1 MYRRQKSKL
10 QLRSVFPNADNYVGE
25 ARYPN
30 RDLVPPRAVFPN
42 MSDASPRVSR
52 GVSPR
57 LPRGCFKAKCSVR
70 RRGCFD
76 MNRR

>member
-1 MYRRQKSKL
+1 M
-10 QLRSVFPNADNYVGE
+10 LRSVFPNANNNLGE
-25 ARYPN
+25 ARYPC

-42 MSDASPRVSR
+42 VNESSPSVSR
-52 GVSPR
+52 E
-57 LPRGCFKAKCSVR
+57 CFKAKCSVR